1 MEHPAEDSAEESAAE
16 EEAAAEGE
24 AAAAAAA
31 ATTPRIIKHAG
42 FLKTGKRTSSTAST
56 DPRSSISSADGGAS
70 EAEVTPPPGISQRVL
85 RDSTRFLKIA
95 VADWANRWV
104 L

>member
-95 VADWANRWV
+95 GADWANRWV